1 MTFPGFKHLSQDSQ
15 LRRLKSPRSS
25 QRYLQWFCT
34 VGLVWFGL
42 VWFGLQWFCT
52 VDSFLLFVK
61 TLVHER
67 PVGDLKSQRITVGL
81 GYGEQEKILGIID
94 Q

>member
-1 MTFPGFKHLSQDSQ
+1 MVLYS
-15 LRRLKSPRSS
+15 
-25 QRYLQWFCT
+25 
-34 VGLVWFGL
+34 WFGL
-42 VWFGLQWFCT
+42 VWFGFVQL
-52 VDSFLLFVK
+52 VSFLLFVK

-81 GYGEQEKILGIID
+81 GHGEQEKILGIIA